1 MQAAAHTDTNLNC
14 NKEPACQ
21 SLLSSQFLSPY
32 FIDCILGKAPTDK
45 EKIPGNIRQ
54 KPQEDLDD
62 TGSPPA
68 KILCKTET
76 LIKLRD
82 GEILEKRLRG
92 VMERA
97 AGAEGAN
104 KMCDED
110 RTEKMSEPVVKQSC
124 VPESP
129 APSEKRKQRRYRTTF
144 SNLQLEE
151 LEMAFRKS
159 HYPDVFTREDLAM
172 RLDLTEA
179 RVQVWFQNRRA
190 KWRKR
195 EKIEMLGGVSG
206 FPMSNPLGLY
216 LEGPSPLADSAWKT
230 VPLSAVPLPSVMPAL
245 TTPPLG
251 SLNLSNISWA
261 ALFSSPILSPYFGRF
276 FGVLNPLMT
285 TSSLLMENP
294 IPASDS
300 DFTALTHPAM
310 GEWKMSSIA
319 ALRQSA
325 KEHSEQVPA
334 INLLSGSFSETNKE
348 MC

>member
-1 MQAAAHTDTNLNC
+1 M
-14 NKEPACQ
+14 
-21 SLLSSQFLSPY
+21 
-32 FIDCILGKAPTDK
+32 
-45 EKIPGNIRQ
+45 
-54 KPQEDLDD
+54 
-62 TGSPPA
+62 
-68 KILCKTET
+68 
-76 LIKLRD
+76 
-82 GEILEKRLRG
+82 EKRLTG
-92 VMERA
+92 VMESTV
-97 AGAEGAN
+97 GVEVAN
-104 KMCDED
+104 EMCDED
-110 RTEKMSEPVVKQSC
+110 RTGKKIEPVAKQSC
-124 VPESP
+124 ALESS
-129 APSEKRKQRRYRTTF
+129 APSGKRKQRRYRTTF

-195 EKIEMLGGVSG
+195 EKTEMLGGISG
-206 FPMSNPLGLY
+206 FPMSHPLGLY
-216 LEGPSPLADSAWKT
+216 LDGNSPLTDSAWKT
-230 VPLSAVPLPSVMPAL
+230 VPLSTVPLPSVMPAL
-245 TTPPLG
+245 STSPPG

-261 ALFSSPILSPYFGRF
+261 ALFSSPLLNPYFGRF
-276 FGVLNPLMT
+276 LGVLNPLMT

-300 DFTALTHPAM
+300 DFTALTDPTM

-325 KEHSEQVPA
+325 KEHSEQVPT
-334 INLLSGSFSETNKE
+334 INLSGGSFSETNKE